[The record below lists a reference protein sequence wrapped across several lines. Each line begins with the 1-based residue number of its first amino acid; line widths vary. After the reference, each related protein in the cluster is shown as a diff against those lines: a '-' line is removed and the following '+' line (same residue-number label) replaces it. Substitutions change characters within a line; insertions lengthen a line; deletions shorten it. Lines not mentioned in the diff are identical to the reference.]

1 MADFPPNLD
10 DGELWLPS
18 DIFPLEEIPS
28 KFTRPYYPSDL
39 AHRFAA
45 LAFLDRHR
53 NQTQRFGPV
62 RYDSMG
68 SLPTGYLAIDGG
80 FGVGNGLG
88 FHGLN
93 LWVGSRPVYYPH
105 QIINPVQPQVES
117 FMETR
122 ARVLLREQ
130 NRLLQNRLLENQQRT
145 GLGMRGGG
153 GGFVR
158 EYGGTGVFLPRAA
171 VSATTTTAADSRRR
185 QSVRNKKETKVI
197 PHGNP
202 MKMDVVGK
210 QEECHY
216 HLPPDMGL
224 PQDWTY

>member
-28 KFTRPYYPSDL
+28 KITRPYYPSDL

-68 SLPTGYLAIDGG
+68 SLPTGYLTIDGG

-105 QIINPVQPQVES
+105 HIINPVQPQVES

-122 ARVLLREQ
+122 ARVLQREQ
-130 NRLLQNRLLENQQRT
+130 NWLLQNRVLENRQKT
-145 GLGMRGGG
+145 GLGMRGG

-171 VSATTTTAADSRRR
+171 VSATTSTADGRRR
-185 QSVRNKKETKVI
+185 QSVGNRKETKVI